1 MKGTRRIVLGA
12 AALLVLVPALAQS
25 GASPGTYSGHG
36 ASTVSPEVLAKFAP
50 TPLPSEL
57 SRKIQSMMDLR
68 APGMGQ
74 VSPDGTR
81 VFFGWSVTGSRQVW
95 RLDGPDR
102 FPIQLTGGEDSTSIA
117 GLSPDGKTLFI
128 QRDRKGEE
136 NPGLYI
142 MTADGGPLVPIQHIK
157 DVQTFFDFV
166 TEDGKTVVFHANDA
180 KPDAYAVYRY
190 DLASGKKEA
199 LVTEPGLWGVADH
212 RPNGPI
218 LLQKATGSLSSEFS
232 EYDPATKK
240 LTPVLGQGEKEEY
253 TAQYGAAPGQLL
265 VLTPKF
271 GEFRRL
277 YRFEKGKFEPVTPEL
292 KWDVSG
298 FSIDEARTRI
308 LYNVNEAGYTK
319 LFALDAKTFAPV
331 ALPKLPEADHL
342 YAGTSTPDGR
352 FTTLG
357 VETATAP
364 RSSWVYDWA
373 TGKLTQWVVPSTPE
387 VNTRDFSV
395 ATLEYYPARDGA
407 QIPMFV
413 RRPKNAPKPCPVVV
427 EFHGGPEGQAT
438 PGFSPYAQMFVDAG
452 FVFVEPNV
460 RGSDG
465 YGKTYLDADNGPKRL
480 NVITDIED
488 CAKYIRKAWADDGK
502 APRIG
507 VMGGS
512 YGGYSTLMAM
522 TMFGGTYDAGVS
534 EVGISNL
541 VTFLNNTAPYRRIL
555 RISEYGDPEK
565 DKDALLKLSA
575 TSYIDRLQ
583 APLLIIQGA
592 SDPRVP
598 VGEAVQMYDAATK
611 RGVPAGLIIFSDE
624 GHGTQKR
631 GNQVLA
637 IGHTIE
643 WMQRY
648 LTGEGAPS
656 K

>member
-1 MKGTRRIVLGA
+1 MRRLRNATMGM
-12 AALLVLVPALAQS
+12 AALLILLPALAQ
-25 GASPGTYSGHG
+25 GTPYSGHG
-36 ASTVSPEVLAKFAP
+36 AQTVSPETLAKFAP
-50 TPLPSEL
+50 APLPSDL

-68 APGMGQ
+68 APGMG
-74 VSPDGTR
+74 VLTPDGTR
-81 VFFGWSVTGSRQVW
+81 LFFSWSVTGSRQVW
-95 RLDGPDR
+95 RLEGPDR
-102 FPIQLTGGEDSTSIA
+102 FPVQMTGGEDSTGVADI
-117 GLSPDGKTLFI
+117 SPDGKTVFLS
-128 QRDRKGEE
+128 RDRKGEE
-136 NPGLYI
+136 NPGLYT
-142 MTADGGPLVPIQHIK
+142 MAAEGGPLVPIQHIK

-166 TEDGKTVVFHANDA
+166 AADGRTVYFHSNDV

-190 DLASGKKEA
+190 DLATGKKEA
-199 LVTEPGLWGVADH
+199 VVTEPGLWAIADH
-212 RPNGPI
+212 RPDGRL
-218 LLQKATGSLSSEFS
+218 LLQKATGSLSSEYS
-232 EYDPATKK
+232 EYDPATKA
-240 LTPVLGQGEKEEY
+240 LSPVLGQGEKEEY
-253 TAQYGAAPGQLL
+253 QVTYGAAPGQFL

-277 YRFEKGKFEPVTPEL
+277 YRYENKKFEPVTPEL

-308 LYNVNEAGYTK
+308 LYNMNEAGYTK
-319 LFALDAKTFAPV
+319 LFALDAKTFAPI
-331 ALPKLPEADHL
+331 ALPKLPEADHVM
-342 YAGTSTPDGR
+342 AGMTTRDGR
-352 FTTLG
+352 YTTLG

-364 RSSWVYDWA
+364 RTSWVYDWT
-373 TGKLTQWVVPSTPE
+373 TGKLAQWVVPSTPE
-387 VNTRDFSV
+387 VNTKDFAV
-395 ATLEYYPARDGA
+395 ATLEYYPASDGA

-413 RRPKNAPKPCPVVV
+413 RRPKNCPQPCPVVV

-452 FVFVEPNV
+452 FIFVEPNV

-465 YGKTYLDADNGPKRL
+465 YGKAYLDSDNGPKRL
-480 NVITDIED
+480 SVITDIED
-488 CAKYIRKAWADDGK
+488 CARYIRKAWAADGK
-502 APRIG
+502 APKIG

-565 DKDALLKLSA
+565 DRDALLKLSA

-598 VGEAVQMYDAATK
+598 VGEALQMYDAATK

-648 LTGEGAPS
+648 LQGEGAPA